1 MPAFLANMTAQQ
13 PNNPPPAV
21 TWRTSPLFSKQQQ
34 SALSVGPSALLAGTA
49 DVEDNDDSSAQEE
62 DEEDKEA
69 EEEEEEQYD
78 DEGDDEQFFTAANRS
93 RASSASQTINQC
105 SEASSP
111 SDSGGNSCSSVSHCL
126 SIAAAQLASLQ
137 VFDTATATAEN
148 IDKKIP
154 DKRQGQLQ
162 QQTMG
167 LQANKTE
174 TVLPFGLTLQPPL
187 PSSSFRTK
195 TLKPAASKAAIS
207 AGAMHSIS
215 ATATNDETNKHHQQ
229 QEEVSSKPV
238 ATVIFNSLQPP
249 QQQEQQ
255 QQQQSDEVRKVG
267 FGVAEALEDSK
278 NNSSSSP
285 DIQPPKI
292 VFKAPSS
299 LPAGSATHDKDAIP
313 TATNVVE
320 KEEEASKDIN
330 VKVMDTKIPVKVV
343 PTVLPT
349 VPATKQQPT
358 SMSGKTLSPDSQ
370 RVRLEM
376 KKNAQALADLAVRRK
391 NDTTAMVLKTV
402 PVLEAVQAQSPP
414 QQSSSLGNSPLTNM
428 GSPCCTKSRMK
439 AAESLTTLTS
449 PPPLTA
455 AAAAAAGDD
464 WSPVVVPAT
473 IRLGRTYL
481 ATADDNGD
489 LQRSGMLTSNRKS
502 DAEYLRMATDL
513 AEHQA
518 AEIEGLKRDI
528 ERERARA
535 KGAERK
541 ASHLTKEIYA
551 LEVEVHQLRAEN
563 EALKEEVD
571 MGGDVFVELLTL
583 RRQLGEEG
591 EEGMG
596 KMMGKKKGEVGRERG
611 EERKMRGRGSGGEV
625 TGDGGKEIDSPSSRF
640 RPLYAGSTDW
650 DGKERKV
657 VWGG

>member
-1 MPAFLANMTAQQ
+1 MPAFLANMAAQQ
-13 PNNPPPAV
+13 PTSPSPAV

-34 SALSVGPSALLAGTA
+34 LEGPSALLADTV
-49 DVEDNDDSSAQEE
+49 DVEDYVDSSAQE
-62 DEEDKEA
+62 DEEEKYD
-69 EEEEEEQYD
+69 EEV
-78 DEGDDEQFFTAANRS
+78 DDEQFFTAADRS

-105 SEASSP
+105 SETSSP
-111 SDSGGNSCSSVSHCL
+111 SDSGGNSCSSVSHRL

-137 VFDTATATAEN
+137 VVDTATATTTAEN
-148 IDKKIP
+148 VDNNIP
-154 DKRQGQLQ
+154 YKRNGQLQ

-174 TVLPFGLTLQPPL
+174 PVLPFGLTLQPPP
-187 PSSSFRTK
+187 PSSSFRMEMFR
-195 TLKPAASKAAIS
+195 PAASKAAIS
-207 AGAMHSIS
+207 AGAMQSIS
-215 ATATNDETNKHHQQ
+215 ATATNDETNTHQQQ

-238 ATVIFNSLQPP
+238 ATVMFKSLQPP

-255 QQQQSDEVRKVG
+255 QQQQGDEVLTVR
-267 FGVAEALEDSK
+267 FGVAQARGDSK
-278 NNSSSSP
+278 YNSSSSP

-292 VFKAPSS
+292 TFKASSS
-299 LPAGSATHDKDAIP
+299 LPAGSATHDKDAVSTIP
-313 TATNVVE
+313 TATKVVNM
-320 KEEEASKDIN
+320 EEEASKDTS
-330 VKVMDTKIPVKVV
+330 VKVLDTKTPLIAV
-343 PTVLPT
+343 PTVLKT
-349 VPATKQQPT
+349 VPATKNQQTPS

-376 KKNAQALADLAVRRK
+376 KKNAQALADLAVRRE
-391 NDTTAMVLKTV
+391 NDTTAMVLK
-402 PVLEAVQAQSPP
+402 AVESQSPH

-428 GSPCCTKSRMK
+428 GSPSCTKSRMK
-439 AAESLTTLTS
+439 AAESPTTLTS
-449 PPPLTA
+449 PPTLA
-455 AAAAAAGDD
+455 GAAAGGDS
-464 WSPVVVPAT
+464 SPVIVPAT
-473 IRLGRTYL
+473 IRLGRTYP
-481 ATADDNGD
+481 ATADDNDD
-489 LQRSGMLTSNRKS
+489 LKRSGSSTITVSSDNNRKS

-571 MGGDVFVELLTL
+571 MGGDVFVELLAL

-596 KMMGKKKGEVGRERG
+596 KMMGKKGGEVGRERG
-611 EERKMRGRGSGGEV
+611 EERKMRGGESGGYVVQVGGGEV
-625 TGDGGKEIDSPSSRF
+625 TGAGGKEVDSPSSRF